1 MIRTAETFPFA
12 ALLTAAF
19 LFSYAPLRAQDAFPG
34 ETPAQTTAK
43 PSVWTLED
51 CIDYAMDNNIQL
63 RQSRND
69 ILSGQEDLAEAR
81 AARLPSVTASSS
93 QGMGYIPASG
103 GAPTYSGSYNV
114 GASMTLYNGGRIRNN
129 IRQQE
134 IYAETDSLYLRQESD
149 DIRISIIRAFIQ
161 CLYAADN
168 VEVRKSTVE
177 ASQSQ
182 RDRAYE
188 MWKAGSISKVDFTQL
203 ESQLYSDKYQLT
215 TAQTSRD
222 SYLLQLKQL
231 LELDLED
238 EMVLDNRSLTD
249 EDVLRLLPPKADV
262 YAAALDYMPEIRI
275 SELNIDAAEIAQTNA
290 KAGFLPSVSASAG
303 LGSGTRTGGGGFG
316 SQLWDNL
323 NQNVGLSL
331 SVPIYSARK
340 NRTAVNKARI
350 ALENSRLNALSAR
363 KQVLRDVETT
373 YLDAVSAQAQYISAT
388 EKARFAQQ
396 SYELT
401 REQFNVGMKNT
412 VELITAQNEYS
423 AARQAEIQAKY
434 VALMNRYIL
443 DIYQGKHIL

>member
-1 MIRTAETFPFA
+1 MKRTLETFTYPVLLTVA
-12 ALLTAAF
+12 ALL
-19 LFSYAPLRAQDAFPG
+19 LNAPLRAQ
-34 ETPAQTTAK
+34 ENTLTESPASVSVK

-51 CIDYAMDNNIQL
+51 CINYAMDNNIQL

-81 AARLPSVTASSS
+81 AARFPSVSASSS
-93 QGMGYIPASG
+93 QGMSYIPASG
-103 GAPTYSGSYNV
+103 GAPAYSGSYNV
-114 GASMTLYNGGRIRNN
+114 GASMTVYNGGRIRNN

-134 IYAETDSLYLRQESD
+134 IYSETDSLYLKQESD
-149 DIRISIIRAFIQ
+149 DVRISIIRAFIQ
-161 CLYAADN
+161 CLYASDN
-168 VEVRKSTVE
+168 VDVRESTVE

-188 MWKAGSISKVDFTQL
+188 MWKAGSISKVDFTQI

-215 TAQTSRD
+215 TARTSLD

-249 EDVLRLLPPKADV
+249 EDVLKLLPPKADV
-262 YAAALDYMPEIRI
+262 YANALDYMPEIRI
-275 SELNIDAAEIAQTNA
+275 SELNIDAAEIAEANA

-303 LGSGTRTGGGGFG
+303 LGSGTRNGGGGFG
-316 SQLWDNL
+316 SQLWNNL

-331 SVPIYSARK
+331 SLPIYSARK

-350 ALENSRLNALSAR
+350 ALENTRLSALSAR

-373 YLDAVSAQAQYISAT
+373 YLDAVSAQSQYISAT
-388 EKARFAQQ
+388 EKARYAQQ

-423 AARQAEIQAKY
+423 AALQAALQAKY

-443 DIYQGKHIL
+443 DIYQGKHIE

>member
-1 MIRTAETFPFA
+1 MTRVCKNLSRIASVFILSLAFA
-12 ALLTAAF
+12 SAL
-19 LFSYAPLRAQDAFPG
+19 SAQ
-34 ETPAQTTAK
+34 ESAK

-51 CIDYAMDNNIQL
+51 CIRYAMDNNIQL
-63 RQSRND
+63 QQSRND

-81 AARLPSVTASSS
+81 AARFPSVNASSS
-93 QGMGYIPASG
+93 QGTSFIPASG
-103 GAPTYSGSYNV
+103 EAPAYSGSYNV
-114 GASMTLYNGGRIRNN
+114 GASMTLYNGGKIRNN

-161 CLYAADN
+161 CLYADDN
-168 VEVRKSTVE
+168 VAVRESTVE

-188 MWKAGSISKVDFTQL
+188 MWKAGSISKVDFTQI
-203 ESQLYSDKYQLT
+203 ESQLYNDKYQLT
-215 TAQTSRD
+215 TAQTSLE

-238 EMVLDNRSLTD
+238 EMVLDNASLTD

-262 YAAALDYMPEIRI
+262 YANALEYMPEIRI
-275 SELNIDAAEIAQTNA
+275 SELNIDAAEIAQANA
-290 KAGFLPSVSASAG
+290 KAGYLPSISASAG
-303 LGSGTRTGGGGFG
+303 LGSGTRSGNGGFG
-316 SQLWDNL
+316 SQLWNNL

-350 ALENSRLNALSAR
+350 ALENSRLSALNAR
-363 KQVLRDVETT
+363 KQVLRDVEST
-373 YLDAVSAQAQYISAT
+373 YLDAYSAQAQYVSAT
-388 EKARFAQQ
+388 EKTRYAQQ

-401 REQFNVGMKNT
+401 REQFNVGMRNT

-423 AARQAEIQAKY
+423 AAQQAELQAKY
-434 VALMNRYIL
+434 TALMNRYIL
-443 DIYQGKHIL
+443 DIYQGKHILSYHEE

>member
-1 MIRTAETFPFA
+1 MKRTFETLTYTVFLTVA
-12 ALLTAAF
+12 ALL
-19 LFSYAPLRAQDAFPG
+19 LNAPLRAQENTLG
-34 ETPAQTTAK
+34 ESPASVSVK

-51 CIDYAMDNNIQL
+51 CIQYAMDNNIQL

-81 AARLPSVTASSS
+81 AARLPSVSASSS
-93 QGMGYIPASG
+93 QGMAYVPASG

-114 GASMTLYNGGRIRNN
+114 GASMTVYNGGRIRNN

-134 IYAETDSLYLRQESD
+134 IYSETDSLYLRQESD
-149 DIRISIIRAFIQ
+149 DVRISIIRAFIQ
-161 CLYAADN
+161 CLYASDN

-215 TAQTSRD
+215 TAQTSLD

-249 EDVLRLLPPKADV
+249 EDVLKLLPPKADV
-262 YAAALDYMPEIRI
+262 YANALDYMPEIRI
-275 SELNIDAAEIAQTNA
+275 SELNIDAAELAEANA

-303 LGSGTRTGGGGFG
+303 LGSGTRMGGGGFG
-316 SQLWDNL
+316 SQLWNNL

-350 ALENSRLNALSAR
+350 ALENTRLSAVSAR

-373 YLDAVSAQAQYISAT
+373 YLDAVSAQSQYISAT
-388 EKARFAQQ
+388 EKARYAQQ

-423 AARQAEIQAKY
+423 AALQAALQAKY

-443 DIYQGKHIL
+443 DIYQGKHIE